1 MSIPPAWLSVLA
13 WISLITSAACAAG
26 IVLDIQRGHRQP
38 MRVMEITWPVT
49 ALYLG
54 PLGFLAYRA
63 FGRALPGVG
72 RKKKPFWQSVFVSAT
87 HCGGGCTLGDI
98 FSDNLIAVSGLVI
111 GASSL
116 LTMYVCDFLAAYV
129 LGLFFQYWPI
139 RARGQ
144 MTPGEALVAA
154 VKADTVSLIAF
165 ELGLF
170 AWMAAVHFF
179 APHLHS
185 DSAVFWFF
193 MQIGMAIGFA
203 TTYPANWLLVRWGI
217 KGGM

>member
-1 MSIPPAWLSVLA
+1 MPTLPTWLSVLA
-13 WISLITSAACAAG
+13 WISLITGAVCAVG
-26 IVLDIQRGHRQP
+26 IAFDIGYGHRQS
-38 MRVMEITWPVT
+38 MKVMEITWPVT

-54 PLGFLAYRA
+54 PLGLLAYWA
-63 FGRALPGVG
+63 FGRSAPNAAPQ
-72 RKKKPFWQSVFVSAT
+72 KKPFWQSVFVSAT

-111 GASSL
+111 AGSSL

-139 RARGQ
+139 RARGK
-144 MTPGEALVAA
+144 MTRREALMAA
-154 VKADTVSLIAF
+154 VKADTLSLMAF

-170 AWMAAVHFF
+170 AWMAAVHAFS
-179 APHLHS
+179 PYLHS
-185 DSAVFWFF
+185 NNVVFWFF
-193 MQIGMAIGFA
+193 MQIGMTIGFA